1 MSKEATELK
10 ENMNKAMESA
20 SQSSNISAEQKLQ
33 LENEKKELQS
43 QISDITGKDEQS
55 QQTTM
60 EKLKEWMLK
69 IKHFITSKDFSNL
82 VDSAVQFVQTA
93 VKVSTEMVK
102 AFTGMK
108 EKGIMGI
115 AEGIQ
120 TVTTGFQNIT
130 QGVSNM
136 IEAGEAAKKH
146 FSSPGDKIKEAL
158 GADGLAKLQAASAG
172 LQSNAIIALPSASSV
187 STPTAA
193 RSTTQQKDS
202 SMAR

>member
-20 SQSSNISAEQKLQ
+20 SQNSSISAEQKLQ

-69 IKHFITSKDFSNL
+69 IKDFITSDDFSKL
-82 VDSAVQFVQTA
+82 IDSAVKFVQTA
-93 VKVSTEMVK
+93 LKVSTEMMQ

-108 EKGIMGI
+108 EKGIMGV
-115 AEGIQ
+115 AAGMQ
-120 TVTTGFQNIT
+120 TVTSGFQDIT
-130 QGVSNM
+130 QGVSRM
-136 IEAGEAAKKH
+136 VEAGEAAAKH
-146 FSSPGDKIKEAL
+146 FSSSGDKMKEIL
-158 GADGLAKLQAASAG
+158 GAEGLAKLQAASAG
-172 LQSNAIIALPSASSV
+172 LQSNASIASPSASV

-202 SMAR
+202 IAR

>member
-10 ENMNKAMESA
+10 ESMDQAMKSA
-20 SQSSNISAEQKLQ
+20 SQNSSISAEQKLQ
-33 LENEKKELQS
+33 LENEKKELQE

-69 IKHFITSKDFSNL
+69 IKDFITSKDFTKL

-93 VKVSTEMVK
+93 VKVSAEMVQ

-108 EKGIMGI
+108 EKGIMGV

-120 TVTTGFQNIT
+120 TVTTGLQNIT
-130 QGVSNM
+130 QGVNNM

-146 FSSPGDKIKEAL
+146 FSSPGDKIKEIKEAL
-158 GADGLAKLQAASAG
+158 GAEGLAKLQAASAG
-172 LQSNAIIALPSASSV
+172 LQSNASIASPSASV

-193 RSTTQQKDS
+193 RTQHKDS
-202 SMAR
+202 IAR

>member
-20 SQSSNISAEQKLQ
+20 SQSSNISAEQKAQ
-33 LENEKKELQS
+33 LENEKKELQG

-60 EKLKEWMLK
+60 DKLKEWMLK
-69 IKHFITSKDFSNL
+69 IKEFITSKDFSKL

-93 VKVSTEMVK
+93 VKVSAEMVQ

-108 EKGIMGI
+108 EKGIMGV
-115 AEGIQ
+115 AAGIQ
-120 TVTTGFQNIT
+120 TVTTGFQSIT

-158 GADGLAKLQAASAG
+158 GAEGLAKLQAASAG
-172 LQSNAIIALPSASSV
+172 LQSNASIASSSASV

-193 RSTTQQKDS
+193 RTQQKDS
-202 SMAR
+202 IAR

>member
-10 ENMNKAMESA
+10 ENMDQAMESA

-33 LENEKKELQS
+33 LENEKKELQG
-43 QISDITGKDEQS
+43 QISDITGKGEKD

-69 IKHFITSKDFSNL
+69 IKEFIKSNDFSKL
-82 VDSAVQFVQTA
+82 VDSAVKFVQTA
-93 VKVSTEMVK
+93 VKVSAEMVQ

-115 AEGIQ
+115 TEGIQ
-120 TVTTGFQNIT
+120 TVTSGFQSIT

-158 GADGLAKLQAASAG
+158 GAEGLAKLQAASAG
-172 LQSNAIIALPSASSV
+172 LQNNASIASSSASV

-193 RSTTQQKDS
+193 RPQQKDS
-202 SMAR
+202 IAR